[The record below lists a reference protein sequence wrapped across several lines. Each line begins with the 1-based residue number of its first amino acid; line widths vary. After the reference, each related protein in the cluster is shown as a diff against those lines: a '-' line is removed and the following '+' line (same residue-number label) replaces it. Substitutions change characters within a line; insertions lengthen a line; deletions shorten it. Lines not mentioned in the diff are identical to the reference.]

1 MASFYLDGAALSWYQ
16 WIFRNGFITS
26 WSGFLQAL
34 ESRFVP
40 SYYDD
45 PKGALFKLTQ
55 RGMVNEYLTE
65 FKRLANRVIGLPPP
79 FLLSC
84 FVSGLAQDI
93 RREVLA
99 LQPISLPQA
108 MALAKLRDR
117 RQAPL
122 RPHNTHLRHIFPL
135 TGSHNPP
142 MSKGHQ
148 TRWPS
153 GGRRASITTATK
165 NGALPIAAR
174 DACPCLSPTTL
185 LLYQMNLSLTFPQH
199 HHQNKNQQLL

>member
-40 SYYDD
+40 SYYND

-117 RQAPL
+117 WQAPL
-122 RPHNTHLRHIFPL
+122 RPHNTPSPSYLPPNRKSQSTYVQRTPDEMALRRE
-135 TGSHNPP
+135 
-142 MSKGHQ
+142 KG
-148 TRWPS
+148 
-153 GGRRASITTATK
+153 
-165 NGALPIAAR
+165 
-174 DACPCLSPTTL
+174 
-185 LLYQMNLSLTFPQH
+185 LYYNCDE
-199 HHQNKNQQLL
+199 K